1 MSKLS
6 IRNCKA
12 NINLKVGDFFLFFH
26 MTKKFS
32 RTDKSDL
39 DLLTKEEV
47 NLKKPQLYKV
57 ILLND
62 DYTPM
67 EYVVKLLMKVFNK
80 SEPAA
85 VQIMLAVHQQGSG
98 ICGVYT
104 LEIAETKVKEVT
116 VMAKTDEHP
125 LKCIMEKE

>member
-1 MSKLS
+1 
-6 IRNCKA
+6 
-12 NINLKVGDFFLFFH
+12 
-26 MTKKFS
+26 MTKKLS
-32 RTDKSDL
+32 NTDKNDL

-47 NLKKPQLYKV
+47 NLKKPHLYKV

>member
-1 MSKLS
+1 MKTVKLIVKTKNQKYPIIIGNNLTKKLS
-6 IRNCKA
+6 N
-12 NINLKVGDFFLFFH
+12 
-26 MTKKFS
+26 
-32 RTDKSDL
+32 TDKSDL

-47 NLKKPQLYKV
+47 NLKKPRLYKV

>member
-1 MSKLS
+1 
-6 IRNCKA
+6 
-12 NINLKVGDFFLFFH
+12 
-26 MTKKFS
+26 MTNRKS
-32 RTDKSDL
+32 SNTDKGDL

-80 SEPAA
+80 SESAA

-116 VMAKTDEHP
+116 EMAKIDEHP